1 MTSQPTEQSAPME
14 LQTAELSSST
24 IQAAE
29 SPAQSLRST
38 TLELSTSGQS
48 VIEPS
53 LTPAGPPPSNSVAF
67 YCNAC
72 DYRGLTH
79 FQTMFHVT
87 MCHPPI
93 CLNCELQFRSW
104 DALYHH
110 RQHCAYRTYQV
121 VPQRPQPTPAT
132 TTKKKTYRFKC
143 NLCARKFDQ
152 FKSLQ
157 YHVNRCP
164 RRRRFNSW
172 ILKNSAN

>member
-104 DALYHH
+104 DA
-110 RQHCAYRTYQV
+110 
-121 VPQRPQPTPAT
+121 
-132 TTKKKTYRFKC
+132 KT
-143 NLCARKFDQ
+143 
-152 FKSLQ
+152 
-157 YHVNRCP
+157 
-164 RRRRFNSW
+164 
-172 ILKNSAN
+172 